1 MSPRLKLF
9 VERSRDEKLLFT
21 PFTSAPLG
29 VHSAGLINCSS
40 SEAETRIPGPPLGF
54 ARGATTINCSSSE
67 AETRIPGPP
76 LGFARGATTINC
88 SSSEAETRTY
98 YSHPSPRL
106 RSVSTRLRSGCNHH
120 ALFVER
126 SRGSI
131 SDLLSLIFRNLNS
144 SKTYDTKNP

>member
-67 AETRIPGPP
+67 AETR
-76 LGFARGATTINC
+76 N
-88 SSSEAETRTY
+88 Y

-144 SKTYDTKNP
+144 SKTYDTKYP

>member
-29 VHSAGLINCSS
+29 EHSAPLGEHSAGLGEHSAGLGEHSAGLGEHSAPLINCSS
-40 SEAETRIPGPPLGF
+40 SEAETR
-54 ARGATTINCSSSE
+54 N
-67 AETRIPGPP
+67 
-76 LGFARGATTINC
+76 
-88 SSSEAETRTY
+88 Y

-144 SKTYDTKNP
+144 SKTYYTKNQ

>member
-1 MSPRLKLF
+1 VSNHHKLF

-29 VHSAGLINCSS
+29 EHSAGL
-40 SEAETRIPGPPLGF
+40 
-54 ARGATTINCSSSE
+54 INCSSSE

-106 RSVSTRLRSGCNHH
+106 RSVSTRLRSVSTRLRSVSTRLRSGCNHH

-144 SKTYDTKNP
+144 SKTYDTKYP

>member
-9 VERSRDEKLLFT
+9 VERSRDENSRPTPRLRSGCNHHALFVERSRDENLLFT
-21 PFTSAPLG
+21 PFTSASLGEHSAPLG
-29 VHSAGLINCSS
+29 EHSAGLINCSS
-40 SEAETRIPGPPLGF
+40 SEAETR
-54 ARGATTINCSSSE
+54 N
-67 AETRIPGPP
+67 
-76 LGFARGATTINC
+76 
-88 SSSEAETRTY
+88 Y
-98 YSHPSPRL
+98 YSHPSPRLRSVSTRLRSVSTRL

-144 SKTYDTKNP
+144 SKTYYTKNQ

>member
-67 AETRIPGPP
+67 AETR
-76 LGFARGATTINC
+76 N
-88 SSSEAETRTY
+88 Y

-106 RSVSTRLRSGCNHH
+106 RSVSTRLRSVSTRLRSGCNHH
-120 ALFVER
+120 APFVER

-144 SKTYDTKNP
+144 SKTYDTKNQ

>member
-67 AETRIPGPP
+67 AETR
-76 LGFARGATTINC
+76 
-88 SSSEAETRTY
+88 TY

-120 ALFVER
+120 APFVER

>member
-29 VHSAGLINCSS
+29 VHSAGL
-40 SEAETRIPGPPLGF
+40 
-54 ARGATTINCSSSE
+54 INCSSSE

-144 SKTYDTKNP
+144 SKTYYTKNQ

>member
-29 VHSAGLINCSS
+29 EHSAGLINCSS
-40 SEAETRIPGPPLGF
+40 SEAETR
-54 ARGATTINCSSSE
+54 N
-67 AETRIPGPP
+67 
-76 LGFARGATTINC
+76 
-88 SSSEAETRTY
+88 Y
-98 YSHPSPRL
+98 YSHPSPRLRSVSTRLRSVSTRLRSVSTRLRSVSTRLRSVSTRL

-144 SKTYDTKNP
+144 SKTYYTKNQ